1 MWQVWVAALAF
12 VFSLTMLIFALSVR
26 KRLQKMRE
34 EQKETRELDA
44 KIFRLYNEIE
54 EMLDSFEAYVGEVHD
69 EMESRRSEMV
79 AMSRQ
84 ATTLYMQVMQPDAY
98 PVRPPAKPEEPAREE
113 APRPP
118 AGKAEKAEKAPPPK
132 EEKSKLSPRDLV
144 ELGKLNSK
152 GKKIRFLMG
161 RGLNMSEIA
170 REMKIGKGEIRLI
183 LDLDKE

>member
-12 VFSLTMLIFALSVR
+12 GFGITLLIYALSV
-26 KRLQKMRE
+26 KQQFEKVRE
-34 EQKETRELDA
+34 EQRENRELDA

-54 EMLDSFEAYVGEVHD
+54 EMLDSFEAYVSEVHD
-69 EMESRRSEMV
+69 EMESRRTELI

-98 PVRPPAKPEEPAREE
+98 PPPRPPKPEEPPAEE
-113 APRPP
+113 RPVL
-118 AGKAEKAEKAPPPK
+118 KKTEETPPK
-132 EEKSKLSPRDLV
+132 EEKSKLSAHDRT
-144 ELGKLNSK
+144 ELEKLDGK

-170 REMKIGKGEIRLI
+170 RELKIGKGEIRLI
-183 LDLDKE
+183 LDLDKD

>member
-1 MWQVWVAALAF
+1 MWQVWVAALALGF
-12 VFSLTMLIFALSVR
+12 TITLLIYALSV
-26 KRLQKMRE
+26 KRQFEKVRE

-54 EMLDSFEAYVGEVHD
+54 EMLDSFETYVSEVHD
-69 EMESRRSEMV
+69 EMESRRNELV

-98 PVRPPAKPEEPAREE
+98 PP
-113 APRPP
+113 PRPP
-118 AGKAEKAEKAPPPK
+118 KPEDPPAEERPALKKTDETPPK
-132 EEKSKLSPRDLV
+132 EEKSKLSARDLM
-144 ELGKLNSK
+144 ELGKLGSK
-152 GKKIRFLMG
+152 GKKIRFLMS

-183 LDLDKE
+183 LDLDKD